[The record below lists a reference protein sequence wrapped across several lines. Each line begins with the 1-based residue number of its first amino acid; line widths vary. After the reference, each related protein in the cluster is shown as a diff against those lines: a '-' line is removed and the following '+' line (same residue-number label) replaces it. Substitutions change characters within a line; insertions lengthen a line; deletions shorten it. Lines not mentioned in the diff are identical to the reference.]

1 VYRLRNQCT
10 DMPTCVFDGH
20 DDNIPHIAIS
30 IITINTL
37 SVYDFNNNATIYKA
51 PLHVNVTTRAP
62 VGK

>member
-1 VYRLRNQCT
+1 
-10 DMPTCVFDGH
+10 MPTCVFDGH